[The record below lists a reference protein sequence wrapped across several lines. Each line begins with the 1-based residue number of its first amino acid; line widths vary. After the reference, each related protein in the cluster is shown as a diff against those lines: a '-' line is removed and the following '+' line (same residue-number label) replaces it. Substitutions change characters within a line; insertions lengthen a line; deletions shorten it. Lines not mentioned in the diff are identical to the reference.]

1 MGMVE
6 DRRISTKES
15 CRSVGP
21 IIGGSFLQKYEVP
34 KTIEKNAMDV
44 IDAVDAKDRIDR
56 YMRGCK
62 GKHHNMYIYIY
73 TCFVFKM
80 LHICIYIYCIYIY
93 I

>member
-44 IDAVDAKDRIDR
+44 IDVVDAKDRIDR

-62 GKHHNMYIYIY
+62 GNITICIYIYIHVLFSRCY
-73 TCFVFKM
+73 
-80 LHICIYIYCIYIY
+80 IYIYCIYI
-93 I
+93 

>member
-73 TCFVFKM
+73 MFCFQDVAY
-80 LHICIYIYCIYIY
+80 LYIYCIYIY

>member
-6 DRRISTKES
+6 DRRISAKES

-44 IDAVDAKDRIDR
+44 IDVVDAKDRIDR

-62 GKHHNMYIYIY
+62 GNITICIYIHVLFSRCYIYIY
-73 TCFVFKM
+73 IV
-80 LHICIYIYCIYIY
+80 YIFN
-93 I
+93 

>member
-44 IDAVDAKDRIDR
+44 IDVVDAKDRIDR

-62 GKHHNMYIYIY
+62 GNITICIYIY

-80 LHICIYIYCIYIY
+80 LHIYILYIYLIR
-93 I
+93 

>member
-44 IDAVDAKDRIDR
+44 IDVVDAKDRIDR

-62 GKHHNMYIYIY
+62 GNITICIYIY
-73 TCFVFKM
+73 MFCFQDVT
-80 LHICIYIYCIYIY
+80 YIYCIYI
-93 I
+93 

>member
-62 GKHHNMYIYIY
+62 GKHHNMYIYIHVLFSR
-73 TCFVFKM
+73 C
-80 LHICIYIYCIYIY
+80 CIYVYIY
-93 I
+93 IVYIYI